1 VHGKQ
6 YDLVFGT
13 HKIGV
18 VTETGSD
25 FPNLSGTI
33 EYDPALATLRSQ
45 KAARL
50 VRFIAFMRESTRLLD
65 LASERDVS
73 RELDGANAEL
83 DAYTDY
89 IDSEDWYLID
99 GDGSRI
105 PVMCPIFHGSGEIVW
120 RWDVPG
126 KRNRRP

>member
-65 LASERDVS
+65 L
-73 RELDGANAEL
+73 

-99 GDGSRI
+99 GDGSWI